1 MKKSEKI
8 KAIVAK
14 MGKAETELRDALRE
28 LQNEMGFDSEIEF
41 DGETLSRERI
51 EMWEG
56 VLENID
62 KYCYYV

>member
-1 MKKSEKI
+1 MKKNEKV

-28 LQNEMGFDSEIEF
+28 LQSEMGFDSEIEL

>member
-1 MKKSEKI
+1 MKKSEKS

-14 MGKAETELRDALRE
+14 RGKAETELRDALRE
-28 LQNEMGFDSEIEF
+28 LQSEMGFDSEIEF

>member
-1 MKKSEKI
+1 
-8 KAIVAK
+8 

-28 LQNEMGFDSEIEF
+28 LQSEMGFDNEIEF
-41 DGETLSRERI
+41 DGETLSRDRI